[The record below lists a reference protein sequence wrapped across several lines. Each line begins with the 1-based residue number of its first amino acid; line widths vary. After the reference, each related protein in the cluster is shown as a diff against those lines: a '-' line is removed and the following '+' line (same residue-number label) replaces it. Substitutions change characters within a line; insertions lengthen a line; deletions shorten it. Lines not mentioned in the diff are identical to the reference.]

1 MALLRIID
9 GPGTGQVFT
18 LGAEGATLGR
28 DVTNPV
34 RIDDPKSSRVH
45 AEVALV
51 GGRWQVKDL
60 GSSNG
65 TWTEAGRI
73 TSLPLVH
80 GAVFRI
86 GKAYLRFESR
96 EEDTLA
102 GEGESTWADPARIE
116 GLAGG
121 RRAGRPRCS
130 CAPRAR
136 ARPEARAP
144 AERNLLERTNAY
156 LVLLHQLVVRAA
168 EAQGRDQL
176 FELLDDA
183 AAEALEGDRCA
194 VFLPSAAPADRGW
207 ALWPAHER
215 RLRAR
220 FGAVP
225 FARTLLDAVRS
236 RKEPLLCTRDGDIDP
251 SASMAQAGVR
261 SAMAAPLRLGDE
273 VHALLYVDRIA
284 AIEPFSRT
292 ELEFLAAVANQLAVQ
307 LHNRANV
314 AHLEAEVERLIDAPK
329 AAPLALVGT
338 APALVAVRG
347 VLARAAVAPAPVLL
361 LGESGTGKEL
371 AARILH
377 QGSPRA
383 ARPFQIAACAAT
395 GGVELET
402 MLFGR
407 AAGGAGDA
415 ARPGI
420 FELADQATLF
430 LDEVGELPPALQGR
444 LLRLLDQGE
453 VQRSGDGAVRRVDV
467 RLIAASARDLG
478 DEVAAGRFRADLLT
492 RLEVVTVTMPPLRE
506 RLGDLDLLIDHF
518 LAENARRLAQPL
530 RKLAPEAR
538 AVLLRHPWPGNVRQL
553 KNVIERA
560 CVLATDQVIQAA
572 DLPDTVRGA
581 DLPSGASPIASLAAV
596 ERAHILRVLDQCG
609 GNKKAAAEMLEID
622 RSTLYAKLRQ
632 YGQA

>member
-9 GPGTGQVFT
+9 GPGSGQVFT
-18 LGAEGATLGR
+18 LGAEGVTLGR

-73 TSLPLVH
+73 TSLPLAH

-121 RRAGRPRCS
+121 
-130 CAPRAR
+130 APRGQTSLFVR
-136 ARPEARAP
+136 AKDTGGAAGQPG
-144 AERNLLERTNAY
+144 ERGALERSNAY

-261 SAMAAPLRLGDE
+261 SAMAAPLRVGDE
-273 VHALLYVDRIA
+273 IHALLYVDRIA

-314 AHLEAEVERLIDAPK
+314 AHLEAEVERLIDEPK

-338 APALVAVRG
+338 APALAAVRG
-347 VLARAAVAPAPVLL
+347 VLARAALAPAPVLL

-407 AAGGAGDA
+407 AAGAAGDT

-430 LDEVGELPPALQGR
+430 LDEVGELPLALQGR

-467 RLIAASARDLG
+467 RLIAASARDLR

-581 DLPSGASPIASLAAV
+581 DVPSGASPIASLAAV
-596 ERAHILRVLDQCG
+596 ERAHILRILDQCG